1 MASPEVPLQIDL
13 FSGEL
18 VDARTKYQKK
28 KDWERS
34 VPPQLHMFKTPDVVQ
49 FGVQPKS
56 AYRDWVE
63 HATLSPLSLEL
74 EDTRSPE
81 EIERD
86 LIREAEKQTVPLFA
100 ESNEPQTCEPEPVAS
115 QPQTQKDGV
124 IFDSPSVPVHL
135 GLRASLR
142 AGSIPVRSR
151 FVKQAFLVSAA
162 A

>member
-49 FGVQPKS
+49 FGVLPKS
-56 AYRDWVE
+56 AYRVWAE
-63 HATLSPLSLEL
+63 RATLTPLSLEL
-74 EDTRSPE
+74 EVTRSPE

-86 LIREAEKQTVPLFA
+86 LIREAEKQTFPMFA
-100 ESNEPQTCEPEPVAS
+100 ESNEPQTCEPEPITF
-115 QPQTQKDGV
+115 QPQPQSAV
-124 IFDSPSVPVHL
+124 IIFDSRSIPVQL

-142 AGSIPVRSR
+142 ARSIPVRSR
-151 FVKQAFLVSAA
+151 FTRQSFLTDVAT
-162 A
+162 